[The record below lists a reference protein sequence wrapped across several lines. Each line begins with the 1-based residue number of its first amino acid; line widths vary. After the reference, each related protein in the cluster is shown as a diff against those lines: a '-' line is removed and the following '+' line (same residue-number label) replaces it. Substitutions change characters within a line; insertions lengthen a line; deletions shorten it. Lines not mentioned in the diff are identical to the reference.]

1 MLIGAAGDDAQSS
14 ACDVRG
20 TGFAPLCKCIRV
32 AIVIEDLSFQG
43 ASAGHWLPR
52 KFRNMLLSLKYI
64 RACAD

>member
-1 MLIGAAGDDAQSS
+1 MLIGAADDEAQSS
-14 ACDVRG
+14 AFDVSG
-20 TGFAPLCKCIRV
+20 TGFAPLCKCTRV
-32 AIVIEDLSFQG
+32 AIVIEYLSLQG